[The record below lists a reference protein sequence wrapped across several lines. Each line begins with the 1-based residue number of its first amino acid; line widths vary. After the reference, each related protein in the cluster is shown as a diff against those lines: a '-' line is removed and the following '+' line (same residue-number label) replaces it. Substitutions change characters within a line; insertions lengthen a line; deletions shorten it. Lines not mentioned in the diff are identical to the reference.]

1 MSATLTAF
9 TRQSTYEID
18 GGMLDLHYRDGVV
31 SLERWPDNGSRPIVF
46 APDEAEELAK
56 DILADS
62 SWLADQLG
70 EAHEAGEEAGSHYSR
85 EEGYK
90 EARNE
95 DVAWIESLLVSAG
108 DEDTPAT
115 SAMFRSALEK
125 FLREEQH

>member
-1 MSATLTAF
+1 MTATLTAF
-9 TRQSTYEID
+9 TRQFTYEID
-18 GGMLDLHYRDGVV
+18 GGMLDLHYRDGVT
-31 SLERWPDNGSRPIVF
+31 SLERWPADGSRPIVF
-46 APDEAEELAK
+46 APDEAEALAK

-62 SWLADQLG
+62 EWLSGQLS
-70 EAHEAGEEAGSHYSR
+70 EAHEDGEETGENYGR

-95 DVAWIESLLVSAG
+95 AVAWIEDLLVSAG